1 MASVKVN
8 IIANIIGRFWAAAI
22 TILLIPQYIKYLGIE
37 SYGLVGFYAT
47 LIGTMSVLDMG
58 LSTTLSRE
66 LAKQKAGN
74 RSPKDI
80 RDLTFSLELI
90 YWGIGLLICL
100 IIVLASGFITEYW
113 VNAEQLPATTIRN
126 TVTLMGL
133 VILFQWPINLYDGG
147 LRGLEEL
154 VLSNTITVIMATLR
168 GAGVIV
174 ILKYVSPTLEAFFLW
189 QAALSFMYVFIM
201 RWGLWKK
208 MPFFNQRPKFSRP
221 EVRSIWRF
229 ALGMTGISAIT
240 FFLAQIDKVV
250 LSKMLLLSDFG
261 YYNLAFTIAF
271 SITLI
276 VGPVALAFFPRFAT
290 LVAA

>member
-1 MASVKVN
+1 
-8 IIANIIGRFWAAAI
+8 
-22 TILLIPQYIKYLGIE
+22 
-37 SYGLVGFYAT
+37 
-47 LIGTMSVLDMG
+47 
-58 LSTTLSRE
+58 
-66 LAKQKAGN
+66 
-74 RSPKDI
+74 
-80 RDLTFSLELI
+80 
-90 YWGIGLLICL
+90 
-100 IIVLASGFITEYW
+100 
-113 VNAEQLPATTIRN
+113 
-126 TVTLMGL
+126 
-133 VILFQWPINLYDGG
+133 
-147 LRGLEEL
+147 
-154 VLSNTITVIMATLR
+154 MATLR

-290 LVAA
+290 LVAAENKDELVRIYHKACRLMAAMVFPISFVLLFFYSGNIIDLDE